1 MRMPRILA
9 LFILLFFFSG
19 SLAVFGNNE
28 AVFPLNKLDP
38 TLRYLL
44 MQQRIALA
52 KTGRSLNLSEY
63 ADRIEVI
70 ARDGKMIPSASVGQS
85 AERVAVLI
93 RAQNPEELA
102 QLGITPRAIAG
113 EIATAHITLAQL
125 SKLAQSPNVIYT
137 EVSKR
142 LSPQQVSQKES
153 IAKPELDLSMPD
165 TGAILLH
172 QQGITGRGVI
182 VATIDTGIDCTHKDF
197 RVERYWSDNIDE
209 ESTRILALLDQT
221 TNTEYGPTRIENFIR
236 SETPCPTSDDDLTAP
251 GHGTQ
256 VMGVAAG
263 DGSSTTTGYVG
274 MAPEADLIAVKSNL
288 TDAGII
294 EAARYVFERAG
305 GRPTVINLSVGT
317 QKGPHDGTSNLELGL
332 DGLVGPPGRAIVVA
346 AGNQGDEKVH
356 VGGVLYEGKRD
367 RFEVTI
373 DSQRVPSEMNFDFW
387 YESQL
392 NLNVY
397 VITPVG
403 NRVGPVAAR
412 RMHTENTSE
421 GGVRIDNASMG
432 LSPNN
437 GANHLE
443 IVIYGI
449 PIAVATGTWTIEL
462 EGIASIGGRY
472 DGWATDVEFSSSN
485 GNFDVTIGSPGS
497 SKKLITVGAYV
508 TREQWQ
514 SETGDFFSFPQENP
528 VGQIARFSSL
538 GPTRDRRLKPDIT
551 APGTAIASAL
561 SEAARY
567 MISKDFIL
575 LDHKHTI
582 ARGTSFSAP
591 HVAGAIALILQQ
603 EPNLTNSQIR
613 DRLIKLAK
621 QDSNTGVTPN
631 SIWGAGKL
639 WVSTATKPDPDP
651 EPTPKPISEQLKLL
665 VRQFDQNKN
674 HQLDDDEMLAALDN
688 WINNRDVYVLGRA
701 LKDEEILSLLDL
713 WQHGIPA

>member
-1 MRMPRILA
+1 MSRVLSF
-9 LFILLFFFSG
+9 FILLFFLSS
-19 SLAVFGNNE
+19 SLTLFGTSKISE
-28 AVFPLNKLDP
+28 PLNKLDP

-44 MQQRIALA
+44 AQQRLALV
-52 KTGRSLNLSEY
+52 KTGRPMNLSRY

-70 ARDGKMIPSASVGQS
+70 ASDGKMLPSASLGSS
-85 AERVAVLI
+85 ADRIAVLI
-93 RAQNPEELA
+93 RAQNPEELRT
-102 QLGITPRAIAG
+102 LGIVPRAIVG
-113 EIATAHITLAQL
+113 EIATAHVTLAQL
-125 SKLAQSPNVIYT
+125 SKLAQSPNVIYA

-142 LSPQQVSQKES
+142 LSLEQTASQPQ
-153 IAKPELDLSMPD
+153 IANPALDLSMPD

-182 VATIDTGIDCTHKDF
+182 VAVIDTGIDCTHKDF

-209 ESTRILALLDQT
+209 ESTRLLALLDQT

-236 SETPCPTSDDDLTAP
+236 SEMPCPTGDEDLTAS
-251 GHGTQ
+251 GHGSQ

-263 DGSSTTTGYVG
+263 DGSSTPDSYVG

-288 TDAGII
+288 SDAGII

-367 RFEVTI
+367 RFEITI
-373 DSQRVPSEMNFDFW
+373 NEQQVPSEMSFDFW

-397 VITPVG
+397 VVTPVG
-403 NRVGPVAAR
+403 NRVGPVATR

-421 GGVRIDNASMG
+421 GGVRIDNASTG

-437 GANHLE
+437 GANHME
-443 IVIYGI
+443 ITIYGI
-449 PIAVATGTWTIEL
+449 PIAVASGTWTIEV
-462 EGIASIGGRY
+462 EGTGSGGGRY
-472 DGWATDVEFSSSN
+472 DGWSTDVQFSSIN
-485 GNFDVTIGSPGS
+485 ANADVTIGSPGS
-497 SKKLITVGAYV
+497 SKRLITVGAYV

-514 SETGDFFSFPQENP
+514 SVTGDFFSFPKENP
-528 VGQIARFSSL
+528 VGQIASFSSN
-538 GPTRDRRLKPDIT
+538 GPTRDRRAKPDIT
-551 APGTAIASAL
+551 APGTAIATTL

-575 LDHKHTI
+575 LDNKHTI
-582 ARGTSFSAP
+582 VRGTSFSAP
-591 HVAGAIALILQQ
+591 HVTGAIALMLQQ
-603 EPNLTNSQIR
+603 EPNLTITQIR
-613 DRLIKLAK
+613 ERLVKLAK
-621 QDSNTGVTPN
+621 QDSYTGVTPN
-631 SIWGAGKL
+631 TTWGVGKL

-651 EPTPKPISEQLKLL
+651 DPNPKPISEQLKLL
-665 VRQFDQNKN
+665 VRQFDQNRN
-674 HQLDDDEMLAALDN
+674 NQLDDEEMLAALDD
-688 WINNRDVYVLGRA
+688 WINSRDVYVLSRA
-701 LKDEEILSLLDL
+701 LKDEEILNLLDL
-713 WQHGIPA
+713 WQHGIPS